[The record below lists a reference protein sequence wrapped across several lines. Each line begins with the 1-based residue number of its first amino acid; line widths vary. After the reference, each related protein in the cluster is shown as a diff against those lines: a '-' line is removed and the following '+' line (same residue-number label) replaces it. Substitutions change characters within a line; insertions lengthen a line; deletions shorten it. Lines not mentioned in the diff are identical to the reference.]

1 MPIKVNIQK
10 NKKIT
15 VTAAKK
21 GEIEIS
27 WETSSSSKVTPKNMT
42 AIIM

>member
-10 NKKIT
+10 DKKIT
-15 VTAAKK
+15 ITAAK
-21 GEIEIS
+21 
-27 WETSSSSKVTPKNMT
+27 KVTPKNMT